1 MSGGAI
7 TAWAVIGIVGGWLAH
22 PVLESWRGVAPV
34 VTWAQP
40 MVLLLIAAALGVTAW
55 ITHRQL
61 QVRGERIEAHQAVNR
76 LVLARACTLVGALLA
91 GGYLGYAVSWLGY
104 DANTAAGERLVRSAL
119 AAVAGTAILIAA
131 RLLEHACRVRKR
143 DEN

>member
-22 PVLESWRGVAPV
+22 PVLEAWRGVAPV

-40 MVLLLIAAALGVTAW
+40 VVLLLIAAVLGVIAW

-61 QVRGERIEAHQAVNR
+61 QVRGERIEAYQAVNR

-104 DANTAAGERLVRSAL
+104 DANTAAGERLVRSAV
-119 AAVAGTAILIAA
+119 AAVAGIMIVIAS
-131 RLLEHACRVRKR
+131 RLLEHACRVRKQ

>member
-22 PVLESWRGVAPV
+22 PVVEAWRGVAPV

-40 MVLLLIAAALGVTAW
+40 MLLLLIAATLGVTAW
-55 ITHRQL
+55 VTHRQL

-76 LVLARACTLVGALLA
+76 LVLARACALVGALLA
-91 GGYLGYAVSWLGY
+91 GGYLGYAISWLGY
-104 DANTAAGERLVRSAL
+104 DMSTAAGDRLVRSAV
-119 AAVAGTAILIAA
+119 AAVAGTTIVIAA
-131 RLLEHACRVRKR
+131 RLLEHACRVRKP